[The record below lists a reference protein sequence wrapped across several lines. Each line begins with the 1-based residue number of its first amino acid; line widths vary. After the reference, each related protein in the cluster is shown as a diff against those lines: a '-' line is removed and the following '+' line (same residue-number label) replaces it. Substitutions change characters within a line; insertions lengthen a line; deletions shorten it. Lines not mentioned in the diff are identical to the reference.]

1 MRSFYA
7 MPAASHKEM
16 LTHNYIVFTNE
27 RPIVR
32 IYVCFSGTSL
42 SCNSPTLSSSSS
54 LYVFLVY
61 LCPIMPLE
69 SLKAI
74 AAAVSLVYGTNGELG
89 LERSGSVHTYMGT
102 RVCVFIHRSRWE
114 RHLLCEMSRFCEFV
128 FCKWSHNWLLITR
141 WMYIFTLTKCSEWFY
156 YAFKA
161 PFRLLILGGLR
172 IKYRCKD
179 VD

>member
-42 SCNSPTLSSSSS
+42 SCNSPTLSSSSP

-74 AAAVSLVYGTNGELG
+74 AAAVS
-89 LERSGSVHTYMGT
+89 YMG
-102 RVCVFIHRSRWE
+102 RMGNSVSREAAAYIRIWARACVYLYTGRDERGIFSAKWVASVSLCFASEVTTDYLLLDGCIFLLWRSAVNG
-114 RHLLCEMSRFCEFV
+114 F
-128 FCKWSHNWLLITR
+128 ITR
-141 WMYIFTLTKCSEWFY
+141 SK
-156 YAFKA
+156 
-161 PFRLLILGGLR
+161 LLLDYL
-172 IKYRCKD
+172 Y
-179 VD
+179 